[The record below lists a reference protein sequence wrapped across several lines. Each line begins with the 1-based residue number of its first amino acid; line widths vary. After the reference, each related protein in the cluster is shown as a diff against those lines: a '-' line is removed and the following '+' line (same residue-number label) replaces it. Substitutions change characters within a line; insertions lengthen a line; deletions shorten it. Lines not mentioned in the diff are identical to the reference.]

1 MFKLENSFFVS
12 PTALIDSGHINQWMK
27 ALDKRFVGNFIMERL
42 GYHSH
47 TQHATVASLKAN
59 NHCMTPDVRQYEA
72 QSNPYEK
79 FLPKKTK
86 F

>member
-12 PTALIDSGHINQWMK
+12 STALIDSGHINQWMK

-47 TQHATVASLKAN
+47 T
-59 NHCMTPDVRQYEA
+59 
-72 QSNPYEK
+72 
-79 FLPKKTK
+79 
-86 F
+86 

>member
-47 TQHATVASLKAN
+47 T
-59 NHCMTPDVRQYEA
+59 
-72 QSNPYEK
+72 
-79 FLPKKTK
+79 
-86 F
+86 